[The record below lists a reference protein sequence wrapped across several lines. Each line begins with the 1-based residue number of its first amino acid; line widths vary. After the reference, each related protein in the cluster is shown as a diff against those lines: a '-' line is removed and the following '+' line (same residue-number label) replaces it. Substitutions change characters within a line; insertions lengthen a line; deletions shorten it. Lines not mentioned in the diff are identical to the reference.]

1 MAPQTRRSFLQFTP
15 LGLSALALLPGA
27 TRPAA
32 VAREEEKRTATARR
46 RSEPPVIR
54 SSWDDLLEGVSTRA
68 DWDRRRAILKQRYLD
83 LIRDEQKPPKPPL
96 DLTVHESQDVGKS
109 FRRLRVSY
117 NVESDERAHA
127 YIGIPLGLREKA
139 PAVVTLH
146 GTYKHGARV
155 AAGLLDSPDERP
167 RAHFEYLCPRGFVC
181 IAPEHFVSGERIPA
195 EGPYDTTLF
204 YKKHP
209 NWNAVGKFT
218 YEHSIAID
226 VLETMKEVD
235 PQRIGAMGHSLGG
248 HGTYFLAA
256 YDERIKAAAC
266 NCGASFF
273 RHNHNVDAWAR
284 DHWYVYFKQM
294 RPGLLKGELPSIDI
308 HEIIATIAPRAFLDL
323 SGFNDGD
330 PLTQRQ
336 RALMLLK
343 LADVYE
349 LVGSPE
355 NLSFYSHGRKHS
367 VAHESRAL
375 IAAFLDAHL
384 MPNKA
389 T

>member
-1 MAPQTRRSFLQFTP
+1 MTPQTRRSFLQSAP

-27 TRPAA
+27 GVEPANA
-32 VAREEEKRTATARR
+32 LAEEKRTANARE
-46 RSEPPVIR
+46 RSEPPVIH
-54 SSWDDLLEGVSTRA
+54 SSWDDLLEGISSRA
-68 DWDRRRAILKQRYLD
+68 DWDRRRTLLKQRFLEF
-83 LIRDEQKPPKPPL
+83 IRDDQKPAKPPL
-96 DLTVHESQDVGKS
+96 DLTVHETQELAG

-117 NVESDERAHA
+117 NVEADERAHA
-127 YIGIPLGLREKA
+127 FIGIPLGLSWKA

-146 GTYKHGARV
+146 GTHKHGARI
-155 AAGLLDSPDERP
+155 AAGLLDTPDDHSN
-167 RAHFEYLCPRGFVC
+167 AFFEYLCPRGFVC
-181 IAPEHFVSGERIPA
+181 IAPEHFVSGERVPP
-195 EGPYDTTLF
+195 EGPYDTARF

-266 NCGASFF
+266 NCGGAFF
-273 RHNHNVDAWAR
+273 RHYHNVDVWAR

-294 RPGLLKGELPSIDI
+294 RPGLLKGELPPIDI

-323 SGFNDGD
+323 SGFNDGN

-355 NLSFYSHGRKHS
+355 NFSFYIHGRKHS

-375 IAAFLDAHL
+375 IAAFLEAHL

-389 T
+389 I